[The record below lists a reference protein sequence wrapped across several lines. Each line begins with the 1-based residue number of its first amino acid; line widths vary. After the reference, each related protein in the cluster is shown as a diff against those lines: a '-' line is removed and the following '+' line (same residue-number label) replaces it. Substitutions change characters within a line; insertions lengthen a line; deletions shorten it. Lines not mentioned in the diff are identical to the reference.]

1 MTKTE
6 LIEKIAAETG
16 LTKKDAGAAFGAT
29 VTAITAALAD
39 GDKVT
44 VPGFGTF
51 EVRARKARTGKNPRT
66 GEAVKIPACK
76 VPAFKA
82 GKGLKEAVA
91 AKKGGR
97 KKK

>member
-39 GDKVT
+39 GDKFPASAPSRS
-44 VPGFGTF
+44 VPG
-51 EVRARKARTGKNPRT
+51 RPAPART
-66 GEAVKIPACK
+66 PAP
-76 VPAFKA
+76 VRP
-82 GKGLKEAVA
+82 
-91 AKKGGR
+91 
-97 KKK
+97 